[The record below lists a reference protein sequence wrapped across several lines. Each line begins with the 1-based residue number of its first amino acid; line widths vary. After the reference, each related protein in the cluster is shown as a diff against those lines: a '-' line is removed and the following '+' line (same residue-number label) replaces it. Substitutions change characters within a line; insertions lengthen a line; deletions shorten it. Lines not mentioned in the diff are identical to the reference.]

1 MFLQMLSLYKK
12 HEHEHGMEKFMN
24 EKLVHGNVIGDTTKM
39 ETFVR
44 LTDEMDEDDHLD
56 EEDTMMRKKR

>member
-1 MFLQMLSLYKK
+1 
-12 HEHEHGMEKFMN
+12 MN
-24 EKLVHGNVIGDTTKM
+24 ERLVHGSVIGDIIKM